1 MKRSFALAAAFVFF
15 VLALLLSSPLASRTV
30 RADDLK
36 KDKCDAC
43 LQKLA
48 ADQEKCAAKYGEFS
62 QTCADEFNQAIINCY
77 ATVCEQ

>member
-1 MKRSFALAAAFVFF
+1 MKRTFILAAALVCF
-15 VLALLLSSPLASRTV
+15 VLALLMSSSPASRMA
-30 RADDLK
+30 RADDIK

-62 QTCADEFNQAIINCY
+62 QTCADEFNQGIIDCY